1 MRYLSL
7 KVIKTIKIND
17 KEVGDTLHSSVQS
30 LFQLVSIN
38 SLREKTFAID
48 SNANVSIR
56 VSIRHDPDTLTIC
69 V

>member
-48 SNANVSIR
+48 SMQMHQSESAYYQ
-56 VSIRHDPDTLTIC
+56 DTTQTH
-69 V
+69 